1 MKKIWIV
8 IIIIVGALILTGIV
22 ALLVLRFITRHY
34 FQPMDGPG
42 MIYEVVIDGIE
53 YVRNDNV
60 SGGSYRISAKR
71 DGKIRLEMEEKE
83 NADAEPVIREA
94 EADEELFDRIEELIL
109 EAGLE
114 RAGNYTELDPYVMPD
129 ITSRLKVVEPYHT
142 FTITSL
148 MELSESELQAWNEIV
163 AILEEP
169 FAG

>member
-53 YVRNDNV
+53 YVRDDNV
-60 SGGSYRISAKR
+60 NGGSYRISAKR

-94 EADEELFDRIEELIL
+94 EADEELFDRD
-109 EAGLE
+109 
-114 RAGNYTELDPYVMPD
+114 RK
-129 ITSRLKVVEPYHT
+129 SVV
-142 FTITSL
+142 
-148 MELSESELQAWNEIV
+148 
-163 AILEEP
+163 
-169 FAG
+169 